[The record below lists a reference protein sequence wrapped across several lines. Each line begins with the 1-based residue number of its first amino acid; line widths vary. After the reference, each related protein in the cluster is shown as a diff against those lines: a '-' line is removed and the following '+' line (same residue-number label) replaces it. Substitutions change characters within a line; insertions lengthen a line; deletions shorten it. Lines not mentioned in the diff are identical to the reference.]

1 MIGNHVCGD
10 TVPRVQIPLSPPRFK
25 SVYAL
30 HRRFF
35 VISIVFAR
43 KVVYNSGSNVIFP
56 NVGSNLIG
64 LGANVLFAF
73 YFLFLKNSVYICEI
87 PYD

>member
-10 TVPRVQIPLSPPRFK
+10 TVPRVQIPLSPPMFK
-25 SVYAL
+25 SVCAL

-43 KVVYNSGSNVIFP
+43 KVVYNSSSNIIFP
-56 NVGSNLIG
+56 NVGSSSNG

-73 YFLFLKNSVYICEI
+73 LFSVFEELSLYL
-87 PYD
+87 